1 MTPLLTFLALA
12 TLLALLSLGLLLSP
26 LLRSKSDSNPETSP
40 SPPARRSAAAVLL
53 FLPVVAGALY
63 LLLGSPAALQAPQA
77 VTESAET
84 PTVPPQV
91 LAMVQRLRERL
102 AQQPDDAEG
111 WQLYIRTYET
121 LGQAS
126 EALRGY
132 QQLERLLPPDATRL
146 TQHAVTLAMAQG
158 SGLAGE
164 PEALIQRAL
173 QLEPEHPQALA
184 LAGSAAQE
192 RGDRAAAKRHWEQ
205 LLALTPA
212 DSEAAAAL
220 RQSLS
225 QLSPAAR

>member
-12 TLLALLSLGLLLSP
+12 TLLALLTLRLLLSP
-26 LLRSKSDSNPETSP
+26 LLRSSSPERSP
-40 SPPARRSAAAVLL
+40 IPPARRSAAAILL
-53 FLPVVAGALY
+53 FLPMVAGALY

-84 PTVPPQV
+84 PAVPPQV
-91 LAMVQRLRERL
+91 LAMAQRLRERL
-102 AQQPDDAEG
+102 AQQPNDAEG
-111 WQLYIRTYET
+111 WQLYIRTYKT

-132 QQLERLLPPDATRL
+132 QQLQRLLPPDATRL

-173 QLEPEHPQALA
+173 HLEPLHPQALA

-192 RGDRAAAKRHWEQ
+192 HGDRAAAKRHWEK

-220 RQSLS
+220 RRSLS
-225 QLSPAAR
+225 QLSQAAR

>member
-12 TLLALLSLGLLLSP
+12 TLLALLTLGLLLSP
-26 LLRSKSDSNPETSP
+26 LLRSSSPERAP

-63 LLLGSPAALQAPQA
+63 LLLGRPAALHAPQA
-77 VTESAET
+77 LADSAEA
-84 PTVPPQV
+84 PAVPPQV

-132 QQLERLLPPDATRL
+132 QQLQRLLPPDATRL

-173 QLEPEHPQALA
+173 QLEPAHPQALA

-192 RGDRAAAKRHWEQ
+192 RGDRAAAQRHWEK

-225 QLSPAAR
+225 QLSQATR